1 MPAHNSNAHV
11 TRGTVETKPMAEAT
25 KIVEIPVPPAVSHV
39 GVARKPVV
47 TTPQEAVWSEP
58 RKLVRPRLPE
68 HLANAASAPRRL
80 RGSAPLVSHA
90 GQTLAGKR
98 SVDAGGPSEAF
109 YFQKQMQAQTQ
120 MVFVLEDGEQVHG
133 VIEWYD
139 RETIKIRNSTR
150 TLIFKRAI
158 KYLYKEGELQG

>member
-1 MPAHNSNAHV
+1 MAQATKLVDIPLPPIVSPPESPRRSNA
-11 TRGTVETKPMAEAT
+11 TPEAT
-25 KIVEIPVPPAVSHV
+25 NWA
-39 GVARKPVV
+39 
-47 TTPQEAVWSEP
+47 EP
-58 RKLVRPRLPE
+58 RKLVRPRLPD
-68 HLANAASAPRRL
+68 HLANVAAAPRRL
-80 RGSAPLVSHA
+80 RGSAPLAAHA
-90 GQTLAGKR
+90 GHTLAGKR
-98 SVDAGGPSEAF
+98 SVDAAGPSEAF

-158 KYLYKEGELQG
+158 KYLYKDGELQG